1 MHIRAL
7 ASGITEPQ
15 RTKRSQAYEGTTLR
29 GIATAVARRHQF
41 TVVGEIAD
49 VSLKRI
55 TQHQEGDLQFLKRI
69 AGNYGYVFSVK
80 GDQLVFSQ
88 YAKLRT
94 ADPVLTL
101 NRVGDV
107 STYTLRDKTLKVYK
121 DATCAYDDPKSKQ
134 CLTHTAKA
142 KDVESGDTCKVTR
155 RCENAEQAKL
165 QSKAA
170 LEQANDGKF
179 EGTLTMDRSA
189 VIPLLID
196 RVTATAIPV
205 LLEQFHVDFCRPD
218 ATETQRRQLIK
229 RSVPWHRTKG
239 TPGALRELV
248 EYWYGITPTIRERGY
263 FLLGSSRLDQDG
275 MGQPPQTPFS
285 LGVSRL
291 GSRLHLPE
299 TSIFDFDV
307 VVNHDR
313 EQHPHD
319 QDRRGRDIAGQKQVA
334 DLPGQGKQ
342 EPRPHGQL
350 DEGGPGEPGKAQ
362 AHDRLPGRGHGQGI
376 PGRVRP
382 PRCSGRSGGRS
393 DRNLAPGR
401 P

>member
-1 MHIRAL
+1 MEALAVRTPRWTVAMAGKDVTAEIMTYVRSVTYTDHAHGASDEIDLVLEDSTGVWRTDWYPTQGMSVVVTMGYAGEALMPCGSFQIEEVEISGPEAVMHIRAL

-55 TQHQEGDLQFLKRI
+55 TQHQEADLAFLKRI

-80 GDQLVFSQ
+80 GNQLVFSQ

-121 DATCAYDDPKSKQ
+121 DATCAYDDPKSKK

-142 KDVESGDTCKVTR
+142 KDVESGDTCKITR

-179 EGTLTMDRSA
+179 EGTLTMEGNTRLVAGNTVVLAGFGHFDGTY
-189 VIPLLID
+189 LID
-196 RVTATAIPV
+196 TSRHSMDKTSGY
-205 LLEQFHVDFCRPD
+205 H
-218 ATETQRRQLIK
+218 TEIDIK
-229 RSVPWHRTKG
+229 R
-239 TPGALRELV
+239 
-248 EYWYGITPTIRERGY
+248 GY
-263 FLLGSSRLDQDG
+263 EAEED
-275 MGQPPQTPFS
+275 
-285 LGVSRL
+285 
-291 GSRLHLPE
+291 
-299 TSIFDFDV
+299 
-307 VVNHDR
+307 
-313 EQHPHD
+313 
-319 QDRRGRDIAGQKQVA
+319 
-334 DLPGQGKQ
+334 
-342 EPRPHGQL
+342 
-350 DEGGPGEPGKAQ
+350 
-362 AHDRLPGRGHGQGI
+362 
-376 PGRVRP
+376 
-382 PRCSGRSGGRS
+382 S
-393 DRNLAPGR
+393 DA
-401 P
+401 

>member
-1 MHIRAL
+1 MEALAVRTPRWTVAMAGKDVTAEITTYVRSVTYTDHAHGASDEIDLVLEDSTGVWRTDWYPTQGMSVVVTMGYAGEELLPCGSFQIEEVEISGPEAVMHIRAL

-41 TVVGEIAD
+41 KVVGEIAD

-80 GDQLVFSQ
+80 GDQLVFSK
-88 YAKLRT
+88 YSALRT

-121 DATCAYDDPKSKQ
+121 AATCAYDDPKSKR

-179 EGTLTMDRSA
+179 EGTLTMEGNTRLVAGNTVALAGFGHFDGTY
-189 VIPLLID
+189 LID
-196 RVTATAIPV
+196 TSHHSMDKTPGY
-205 LLEQFHVDFCRPD
+205 H
-218 ATETQRRQLIK
+218 TEIDIK
-229 RSVPWHRTKG
+229 R
-239 TPGALRELV
+239 
-248 EYWYGITPTIRERGY
+248 GY
-263 FLLGSSRLDQDG
+263 EAEED
-275 MGQPPQTPFS
+275 
-285 LGVSRL
+285 
-291 GSRLHLPE
+291 
-299 TSIFDFDV
+299 
-307 VVNHDR
+307 
-313 EQHPHD
+313 
-319 QDRRGRDIAGQKQVA
+319 
-334 DLPGQGKQ
+334 
-342 EPRPHGQL
+342 
-350 DEGGPGEPGKAQ
+350 
-362 AHDRLPGRGHGQGI
+362 
-376 PGRVRP
+376 
-382 PRCSGRSGGRS
+382 S
-393 DRNLAPGR
+393 DA
-401 P
+401 